1 MKSITLNISEDQ
13 YNDLKKIF
21 SNEPDFKPMTHE
33 DYLIV
38 NILRSVIDSYS
49 TIEVESIDSP

>member
-1 MKSITLNISEDQ
+1 MKSITLNVSDNQ
-13 YNDLKKIF
+13 YQDLKKIF

-38 NILRSVIDSYS
+38 NVLRSVIDAYEA
-49 TIEVESIDSP
+49 IEVSTVEKP

>member
-38 NILRSVIDSYS
+38 NILKSVIDSYE

>member
-1 MKSITLNISEDQ
+1 MKSITLNVSEDQ

-38 NILRSVIDSYS
+38 NILRSVIDSYE

>member
-1 MKSITLNISEDQ
+1 MKSITLNVSDSQ
-13 YNDLKKIF
+13 YQDLKKIF

-38 NILRSVIDSYS
+38 NILRSVIDAYE
-49 TIEVESIDSP
+49 TIEVSTVDKP

>member
-38 NILRSVIDSYS
+38 NILKSVIVSYE

>member
-38 NILRSVIDSYS
+38 NILRSVIDSYE